1 MKGLMSVSTS
11 GGARNFARPA
21 GAHKSGAWFDL
32 QFSAVVVS
40 CNCWARFR
48 AICQENEAG
57 AKHVGR
63 EERLFSYPTA
73 STMTTKMKIG
83 IVGCGNIGADLC
95 IALQKNEIQAE
106 VAALTDIEEE
116 RAKILLRSFQLEAVV
131 CDLDENASKVDYLV
145 ECAVAD
151 AVKDVLESAI
161 RHHVDCLIMSVGGL
175 LENAEL
181 CEEARVACVQ
191 VNIPSGALCGLD
203 GIRAAME
210 AGLHTVT
217 LTTRKPPAGLAGAPY
232 LLEHEIDLDDLE
244 EATVVFEGSAREAVK
259 AFPRNVNV
267 AASLSFVGIGADD
280 TRVRIIADPA
290 ATMNIH
296 EVVAEGAF
304 GQLRTVTENLPS
316 PRNAKSSYLASLS
329 AIAELRAAAEAF
341 VAHASAATGFAKA
354 R

>member
-1 MKGLMSVSTS
+1 M
-11 GGARNFARPA
+11 
-21 GAHKSGAWFDL
+21 
-32 QFSAVVVS
+32 
-40 CNCWARFR
+40 
-48 AICQENEAG
+48 
-57 AKHVGR
+57 
-63 EERLFSYPTA
+63 
-73 STMTTKMKIG
+73 TKMKIG

-95 IALQKNEIQAE
+95 IALQKNEIHAE
-106 VAALTDIEEE
+106 IAALTDVDTEH
-116 RAKILLRSFQLEAVV
+116 AKILLRSFQLDADV

-145 ECAVAD
+145 ECAVAG
-151 AVKDVLESAI
+151 AVKEVLEVAM
-161 RHHVDCLIMSVGGL
+161 RHHIDCLIMSVGGL
-175 LENAEL
+175 LDNVEL
-181 CEEARVACVQ
+181 GEEARASGIQ
-191 VNIPSGALCGLD
+191 VHIPSGALCGLD

-210 AGLHTVT
+210 AGLHSVS
-217 LTTRKPPAGLAGAPY
+217 LTTRKPPAGLIGAPY
-232 LLEHEIDLDDLE
+232 LEENEIDLDGLE

-267 AASLSFVGIGADD
+267 AASLSFVGIGPDD

-329 AIAELRAAAEAF
+329 AIAELRSAAEAF
-341 VAHASAATGFAKA
+341 VAHASTETGFVKA

>member
-1 MKGLMSVSTS
+1 M
-11 GGARNFARPA
+11 
-21 GAHKSGAWFDL
+21 
-32 QFSAVVVS
+32 
-40 CNCWARFR
+40 
-48 AICQENEAG
+48 
-57 AKHVGR
+57 
-63 EERLFSYPTA
+63 
-73 STMTTKMKIG
+73 TKMKIG

-95 IALQKNEIQAE
+95 IALQKNEIHAE
-106 VAALTDIEEE
+106 IAALTDVDTEH
-116 RAKILLRSFQLEAVV
+116 AKILLRSFQLDADV

-145 ECAVAD
+145 ECAVAG
-151 AVKDVLESAI
+151 AVKEVLESAM
-161 RHHVDCLIMSVGGL
+161 RHHIDCLIMSVGGL
-175 LENAEL
+175 LDNVEL
-181 CEEARVACVQ
+181 GEEARASGIQ
-191 VNIPSGALCGLD
+191 VHIPSGALCGLD

-210 AGLHTVT
+210 AGLHSVS
-217 LTTRKPPAGLAGAPY
+217 LTTRKPPAGLVGAPY
-232 LLEHEIDLDDLE
+232 LVENEIDLDGLE

-267 AASLSFVGIGADD
+267 AASLSFVGIGPDD

-329 AIAELRAAAEAF
+329 AIAELRSAAEAF
-341 VAHASAATGFAKA
+341 VAHASTETGFVKA

>member
-1 MKGLMSVSTS
+1 
-11 GGARNFARPA
+11 
-21 GAHKSGAWFDL
+21 
-32 QFSAVVVS
+32 
-40 CNCWARFR
+40 
-48 AICQENEAG
+48 
-57 AKHVGR
+57 
-63 EERLFSYPTA
+63 
-73 STMTTKMKIG
+73 MTTKMKIG

-95 IALQKNEIQAE
+95 IALQKDDIPAE
-106 VAALTDIEEE
+106 VAALTDIDQG
-116 RAKILLRSFQLEAVV
+116 RAQILFRSFHLESAI
-131 CDLDENASKVDYLV
+131 CDLDENASKVDFLV

-175 LENAEL
+175 LEYAGL
-181 CEEARVACVQ
+181 CEEARAAGIQ
-191 VNIPSGALCGLD
+191 VHIPSGALCGLD

-210 AGLHTVT
+210 SGLHSVH

-232 LLEHEIDLDDLE
+232 LIENKIDLDGLE

-259 AFPRNVNV
+259 AFPKNVNV
-267 AASLSFVGIGADD
+267 AASLSFVGIGPDD
-280 TRVRIIADPA
+280 TRVRVIADPE

-304 GQLRTVTENLPS
+304 GKLRTITENLPS

-329 AIAELRAAAEAF
+329 AIVELRAAADVF
-341 VAHASAATGFAKA
+341 VAHASATTGFAKA